1 MSKQPLNPAFLA
13 DLINNHRTGDE
24 PGAAQHWEFD
34 PKTCRDFGIRI
45 GRDGTWYYHGTPI
58 GRKPMCKL
66 FSTVLRRDDAGN
78 FYLVTPVEAGRIDV
92 DDAPFTAVEV
102 ISEGTG
108 EERMITFR
116 TNLDHMIT
124 VGPDNPIRVIENVET
139 GEPSPYVLVRDNLEA
154 LILRPQFYQ
163 LVEMTE
169 ERAEGDS
176 TVFGIWSG
184 GVFFHLGAVPADG
197 VS

>member
-78 FYLVTPVEAGRIDV
+78 FYLVTPVPTIRFALSKMWKPVNRRHMYWFATIWRHLSCDRN
-92 DDAPFTAVEV
+92 F
-102 ISEGTG
+102 IS
-108 EERMITFR
+108 
-116 TNLDHMIT
+116 
-124 VGPDNPIRVIENVET
+124 
-139 GEPSPYVLVRDNLEA
+139 
-154 LILRPQFYQ
+154 
-163 LVEMTE
+163 
-169 ERAEGDS
+169 
-176 TVFGIWSG
+176 WWK
-184 GVFFHLGAVPADG
+184 
-197 VS
+197 

>member
-1 MSKQPLNPAFLA
+1 MSKQPPNPAFLA
-13 DLINNHRTGDE
+13 DLIENHRTGDE
-24 PGAAQHWEFD
+24 PAAAPQWDFD
-34 PKTCRDFGIRI
+34 PNTCGDFGIRI

-108 EERMITFR
+108 EERVITFR
-116 TNLDHMIT
+116 TNLDHMVT
-124 VGPDNPIRVIENVET
+124 VLGDGKADAVLAASIFHFGEYQVKDVKEYLSGHGIPVRPIV
-139 GEPSPYVLVRDNLEA
+139 
-154 LILRPQFYQ
+154 
-163 LVEMTE
+163 
-169 ERAEGDS
+169 
-176 TVFGIWSG
+176 
-184 GVFFHLGAVPADG
+184 
-197 VS
+197 